1 MTAPQRIS
9 TAVLLVIV
17 LAPCDLARAQEALP
31 LTSAVTAAVTANP
44 DIAVA
49 RAAVQEA
56 EERIT
61 QARAGF
67 FPKIDFT
74 QSWQRG
80 DQPVFVFGSLL
91 AQRQFAA
98 ADFALQQLNH
108 PEPITNARSAFS
120 LEYALFDGGRTR
132 AAARVAALETD
143 IARAA
148 ERQTRNDLALEA
160 TRAYGRTVR
169 ARADRLAREAAV
181 EGAEEDARIAEARRD
196 AGTASE
202 ADLLAMLA
210 HLAEMRAASID
221 AAAEERLARADLNR
235 LMNRPLDAE
244 MEVEPGAVAP
254 SSAGEPAGLT
264 ERALDRR
271 PEVQQAALR
280 VDLANAMRTRSR
292 DALLPEVAVQGGY
305 EWNNGERGGPASA
318 WVTGAM
324 IRLNLFSGG
333 ASLAKVREA
342 ARAADRARAE
352 QERTAAAIHMEVLT
366 SVEQLAA
373 ARARESVG
381 RAAVMQ
387 ARESQR
393 IVRDR
398 FEAGLA
404 STSDVIRVATALLDA
419 EARRVRAV
427 VDVMVGEAA
436 LRRAVGDEEVHP

>member
-1 MTAPQRIS
+1 MRRNVTTVGGAALVIAFATGCELADTTAPDVEARAVVH
-9 TAVLLVIV
+9 AVLNATATQQTVIV
-17 LAPCDLARAQEALP
+17 ERTLR
-31 LTSAVTAAVTANP
+31 SAVTAAGTP
-44 DIAVA
+44 TG
-49 RAAVQEA
+49 R
-56 EERIT
+56 
-61 QARAGF
+61 
-67 FPKIDFT
+67 
-74 QSWQRG
+74 
-80 DQPVFVFGSLL
+80 
-91 AQRQFAA
+91 
-98 ADFALQQLNH
+98 
-108 PEPITNARSAFS
+108 EPITNARSAFS
-120 LEYALFDGGRTR
+120 FEYALFDGGRTR

-148 ERQTRNDLALEA
+148 ERQTRNDLALAA
-160 TRAYGRTVR
+160 TRAYGRTMR

-202 ADLLAMLA
+202 ADLLAMQA
-210 HLAEMRAASID
+210 YLAEMRAASID
-221 AAAEERLARADLNR
+221 AATEERLARADLNR
-235 LMNRPLDAE
+235 LMNRPLAAE

-254 SSAGEPAGLT
+254 SSSGEPAGLT
-264 ERALDRR
+264 GRALDRR

-280 VDLANAMRTRSR
+280 VDLANALRTRSR

-305 EWNNGERGGPASA
+305 EWNNGERGGPAAA

-342 ARAADRARAE
+342 AHAADRARAE
-352 QERTAAAIHMEVLT
+352 QERTAAAIQMEVLT
-366 SVEQLAA
+366 AVEQLAA

-393 IVRDR
+393 IIRDR

-404 STSDVIRVATALLDA
+404 STSDVIRAATALLDA
-419 EARRVRAV
+419 DAQRVRAV

-436 LRRAVGDEEVHP
+436 LRRAVGDEEVQP